1 MFLCYGETLSRFRSK
16 LDFFTNFNFA
26 QNAMYSC
33 GACQFMK
40 HALWETLVCCLYDYS
55 VDLNQYLHTTLT
67 TMIIY
72 IYCLINHTAR

>member
-1 MFLCYGETLSRFRSK
+1 
-16 LDFFTNFNFA
+16 
-26 QNAMYSC
+26 MYSC

-40 HALWETLVCCLYDYS
+40 HALWETLVCCLYGYS